1 MMSATQTLPP
11 PLVERRQQ
19 QQQQQR
25 LAWLEKILWI
35 LLDQ

>member
-25 LAWLEKILWI
+25 PAWLGKILLI
-35 LLDQ
+35 S

>member
-11 PLVERRQQ
+11 PLVKRRQQ

-25 LAWLEKILWI
+25 PAWLGKILLI
-35 LLDQ
+35 L